1 MASPIDHT
9 LLAQLETQ
17 ASDKR
22 YDYLLQQLI
31 ATQQI
36 WILVGNGG
44 SVLLNSDGDDC
55 VPIWPHQSSASAWIK
70 DEWADCTVTAISV
83 TDWQARWTEGLL
95 TDGISLAAF
104 PNLQEEA
111 LVISADA
118 FDEDIYEALSA
129 Q

>member
-83 TDWQARWTEGLL
+83 TDWQARWTEGLRA
-95 TDGISLAAF
+95 DGISLAAF

-111 LVISADA
+111 LVLSADA